1 MDKRLIAERFAKARH
16 TYGREAR
23 VQRQVAAHMLRLLLA
38 QTAGRRFR
46 HVTEFGCGT
55 GCYSRLLLHALRPDS
70 LLLNDLCTDMLECVA
85 DLCQRPDVCF
95 LPGDA
100 EVMDVA
106 PGTDLITSCS
116 TLQWFADPATFFV
129 RCQQALAATG
139 ILAFSS
145 FGPENMREIRRLTGH
160 GLDYLSPADLAQL
173 LTAAGFHLLHFEET
187 EVSLSF
193 AHPLDV
199 LRHLKQTGVTGTGK
213 QMWTRG
219 KLQTFCDDYRSN
231 FCLPDGQVTLT
242 YHPVFVVA
250 KKKSMFEQSI

>member
-1 MDKRLIAERFAKARH
+1 MDKRLISERFSKARH

-23 VQRQVAAHMLRLLLA
+23 VQQQVAIHMLRLLLA

-46 HVTEFGCGT
+46 HVVEFGCGT
-55 GCYSRLLLHALRPDS
+55 GYYSRLLLHALRPDT
-70 LLLNDLCTDMLECVA
+70 LLLNDLCADMLECVA
-85 DLCQRPDVCF
+85 DLCRRPDVCF

-100 EVMDVA
+100 EAMDIA

-129 RCQQALAATG
+129 RCQRALAATG

-145 FGPENMREIRRLTGH
+145 FGPENMHEIRRLTGH
-160 GLDYLSPADLAQL
+160 GLDYLPPADLARL
-173 LTAAGFHLLHFEET
+173 LAKAGFHLLHFEEMKT
-187 EVSLSF
+187 SLIF

-199 LRHLKQTGVTGTGK
+199 LHHLKQTGVTGTGEK
-213 QMWTRG
+213 MWTRHR
-219 KLQTFCDDYRSN
+219 LQTFCDDYRSS
-231 FCLPDGQVTLT
+231 FCLPDGKVTLT

-250 KKKSMFEQSI
+250 GNKE